1 MDPIP
6 FAIAAISAYLYALG
20 GRRASLRSVTAT
32 RRRRSPERLL
42 RSGCFYAGVVA
53 VVVALEPPVDHLSQ
67 RFFFVHMLQHLL
79 LMMVGAPLIVLG
91 APWSRSWRPLPLGV
105 RRPVAR
111 TVALSRAFRPLRAA
125 AHWMASPVPAFVLF
139 AADLAAWHVPQAYD
153 LTLTDPAVHYA
164 EHVSFLL
171 LGIVFWAQI
180 VDSPPLRS
188 RLDYP
193 GRVAFAVLGG
203 AASWILAVV
212 LALAP
217 HPLYSYTGHGHISA
231 LTDQQLAGGMMW
243 GPGSVPLAVYVFYGL
258 YRWLGEDEPGARGGR
273 RSGRR
278 RLEHAWPTRS

>member
-6 FAIAAISAYLYALG
+6 FAIAAVSGYLYGLG
-20 GRRASLRSVTAT
+20 GRRASLRSVSAT
-32 RRRRSPERLL
+32 RRRSWQRLGRSA
-42 RSGCFYAGVVA
+42 CFYAGLAA
-53 VVVALEPPVDHLSQ
+53 VVVALEPPVDDLSQ

-79 LMMVGAPLIVLG
+79 LMMVAAPLVVLG
-91 APWSRSWRPLPLGV
+91 APWSRSWRPLPLGF

-111 TVALSRAFRPLRAA
+111 TVALSRPFRPVRAA

-139 AADLAAWHVPQAYD
+139 TGDLAAWHVPQAYD
-153 LTLTDPAVHYA
+153 LTLRSAAVHYA

-171 LGIVFWAQI
+171 LGIVFWIQI
-180 VDSPPLRS
+180 LDSPPLRS

-193 GRVAFAVLGG
+193 GRVTFAVLGG

-217 HPLYSYTGHGHISA
+217 HPLYSYSGHGHISA

-243 GPGSVPLAVYVFYGL
+243 GPGSIPLAAYVFYGL
-258 YRWLGEDEPGARGGR
+258 YRWLGEDDPAARR
-273 RSGRR
+273 RRRPGRR

>member
-6 FAIAAISAYLYALG
+6 FVVAFVSAFLYALG
-20 GRRASLRSVTAT
+20 GRRASLRSVSAT
-32 RRRRSPERLL
+32 RRRSWERLG
-42 RSGCFYAGVVA
+42 RSCSFYAGLAA
-53 VVVALEPPVDHLSQ
+53 VVVALEPPVDTISQ
-67 RFFFVHMLQHLL
+67 RYFFMHMLQHLL
-79 LMMVGAPLIVLG
+79 LMMVAAPLVVLG
-91 APWSRSWRPLPLGV
+91 APWSRSWRPLPLGF

-111 TVALSRAFRPLRAA
+111 TVARHRVLRPLRAT
-125 AHWMASPVPAFVLF
+125 AHWMTSPVPAFVLF
-139 AADLAAWHVPQAYD
+139 TADLAAWHVPQAYD
-153 LTLTDPAVHYA
+153 LTLRDAAVHYA

-217 HPLYSYTGHGHISA
+217 HPLYAYSGHGHLSA

-243 GPGSVPLAVYVFYGL
+243 GPGSIPLAVYVFYGL
-258 YRWLGEDEPGARGGR
+258 YRWLGEEEPGTPRRRRARGR
-273 RSGRR
+273 RFGQ
-278 RLEHAWPTRS
+278 AWPSRP

>member
-20 GRRASLRSVTAT
+20 GRRASLRSVSAT
-32 RRRRSPERLL
+32 RRPSWERLG
-42 RSGCFYAGVVA
+42 RSCCFNAGLAA
-53 VVVALEPPVDHLSQ
+53 VVLALEPPVDRLSE
-67 RFFFVHMLQHLL
+67 RYFFVHMLQHLL
-79 LMMVGAPLIVLG
+79 LMMVAAPLVVLG
-91 APWSRSWRPLPLGV
+91 APWSRSWRPLPLGF

-111 TVALSRAFRPLRAA
+111 TVALSRPFRPVRVT

-139 AADLAAWHVPQAYD
+139 TADLATWHVPQAYD
-153 LTLTDPAVHYA
+153 LTLTSPAVHYA
-164 EHVSFLL
+164 EHVSFLV
-171 LGIVFWAQI
+171 LGILFWAQI

-188 RLDYP
+188 RLGYP

-217 HPLYSYTGHGHISA
+217 RPFYSYAGHGHISA

-243 GPGSVPLAVYVFYGL
+243 GPGSIPLAVYVFYGL
-258 YRWLGEDEPGARGGR
+258 YKWLGDEEPRTR
-273 RSGRR
+273 RTRRPRRR
-278 RLEHAWPTRS
+278 RLEQASSRS

>member
-6 FAIAAISAYLYALG
+6 FAIAAVSAYLYTLG
-20 GRRASLRSVTAT
+20 GRRASLRSVSAA
-32 RRRRSPERLL
+32 RRRSWERLG
-42 RSGCFYAGVVA
+42 RACCFYAGLA
-53 VVVALEPPVDHLSQ
+53 VLVVALEPPVDDLSQ

-79 LMMVGAPLIVLG
+79 LMMVAAPLVVLG

-111 TVALSRAFRPLRAA
+111 TVALSRPFRPLRAA
-125 AHWMASPVPAFVLF
+125 AHWMGSPVPAFVLF
-139 AADLAAWHVPQAYD
+139 TGDLAAWHVPQAYD

-164 EHVSFLL
+164 EHVSFLV
-171 LGIVFWAQI
+171 LGILFWAQI

-203 AASWILAVV
+203 ATSWVLAVV

-217 HPLYSYTGHGHISA
+217 HPLYAYPGHGHLSA

-243 GPGSVPLAVYVFYGL
+243 GPGSIPLAVYVFYGL
-258 YRWLGEDEPGARGGR
+258 YRWLGDEEPRARRLRRPGR
-273 RSGRR
+273 RGQLS
-278 RLEHAWPTRS
+278 AIP